1 MSDNM
6 SNYDLLI
13 QKLDQF
19 IRKYYLN
26 QLIRG
31 VLYSS
36 AVIIGLFLAFTLLE
50 HEFFFETG
58 VRKVFFYGF
67 IGVSLAALS
76 YWVLLPLSHYFKLG
90 KIIDHEQAAHIIG
103 QHFNSV
109 QDKLLNILQLKKQG
123 TQMGSAEL
131 INASI
136 EQKTES
142 IKLVPF
148 KSAIDLKKNRQYLK
162 YALPPAMAL
171 LVMLFAAPSLI
182 KDSTHR
188 IINNNT
194 AFEKAAPFHFNI
206 ANEALSVVQY
216 EDFDLKVNITGSVLP
231 DEVFVE
237 VDNFQYRMKKLNK
250 DQFSYTFNSV
260 QKDVEFNVFSGNV
273 RSVTHEL
280 DVLLKPNLSSF
291 EVALDY
297 PSYTGRK
304 DEVLNNIGDM
314 LLPEGTKVKWTFE
327 SNNTDKLELGFASDN
342 KLIEAKRI
350 AEQRFSAQKRI
361 NKSDSYKVYISN
373 NLIPVP
379 DSVNYII
386 NVTPDQYPEISV
398 EVFEDSLS
406 NGVVYFIGNASDDY
420 GLENLSFNIIRTDAK
435 GGQVKET
442 ETILNPE
449 FREIQYNHV
458 LDIEA
463 LELKPGEKLSY
474 YFEVFD
480 NDAINGSKSAKTAVM
495 EFEKPSVEQFVE
507 QEQENEEDI
516 KDKLEKSIEESQ
528 KIKEELKKMRE
539 KLLQKQEPDWED
551 KKDLE
556 KLLERQKEVEKALQE
571 AKEKFEE
578 NLKNQEE
585 FTERSEE
592 IQEKQQKMQE
602 LFEEA
607 MDNET
612 QELMDKIQELL
623 EELNKEDMIQMMDDM
638 QMSEEAMEKN
648 NERLLELFKNLEM
661 EKEIQDMVN
670 ELNELAEEQEDLAE
684 ETENSENNE
693 NNPEAQDS
701 LQQKQ
706 EELNKEFEKLQEKM
720 EDMQEKNQDL
730 ERPKDLGED
739 TPEQMEEIMKD
750 MEESQEQLQKQQN
763 NSASKKQKSASK
775 KMKDMAQKMQS
786 NQESQNMEQMQ
797 EDIAALR
804 QLLENLITMSFDQ
817 EELISSIGRVN
828 MNTPSY
834 VGKIQEQFKLKDD
847 FQLIQD
853 SLHALAKRVSQI
865 EGFVTEKVV
874 EIDNNLER
882 SIDQLEERQK
892 NQAESHQ
899 RSTME
904 NVNDLALMLSETMQQ
919 MQEQMGDMMMGN
931 QMCNKPGGTG
941 QSGSVPM
948 DKISEGQQKLGDDMK
963 KMGDGQGEG
972 KDGKPSSKEFAEAA
986 ARQAELRRALEAMQ
1000 KQKMEQGQGSELLQE
1015 IIDQMNEAEIDLV
1028 NKRMDGELMLRQQEI
1043 LTKLL
1048 EAERAER
1055 EREFDNKRKAEI
1067 GKEKLKELPPELKEY
1082 LKQRESQIDL
1092 YNKISPSLRPYFRQ
1106 LVDEYYKSLKTN

>member
-1 MSDNM
+1 M

-50 HEFFFETG
+50 HEFFFNTG
-58 VRKVFFYGF
+58 VRKGLFYGF
-67 IGVSLAALS
+67 IGFSIASLA

-90 KIIDHEQAAHIIG
+90 RIIDHEQAAHIIG
-103 QHFNSV
+103 HHFTSV
-109 QDKLLNILQLKKQG
+109 QDKLLNVLQLKKQSLG
-123 TQMGSAEL
+123 LTSADL

-148 KSAIDLKKNRQYLK
+148 KAAIDLKKNRQYLK
-162 YALPPAMAL
+162 YALPPALAL

-182 KDSTHR
+182 TESTHR

-206 ANEALSVVQY
+206 KNEDLSVVQY
-216 EDFDLKVNITGSVLP
+216 DDFDLNIQITGSVLP

-237 VDNFQYRMKKLNK
+237 VDNFQYRMKKLSK
-250 DQFSYTFNSV
+250 DQFRYTFNSV
-260 QKDVEFNVFSGNV
+260 QKNIAFNVFSGSV
-273 RSVTHEL
+273 RSDKHEL

-291 EVALDY
+291 EVSLDY

-327 SNNTDKLELGFASDN
+327 SNNTDILELGFTSN
-342 KLIEAKRI
+342 NERIEAKRI

-361 NKSDSYKVYISN
+361 YKSDSYKVYISN
-373 NLIPVP
+373 KAIPTP
-379 DSVNYII
+379 DSVSYIV
-386 NVTPDQYPEISV
+386 NVTPDQYPEINV
-398 EVFEDSLS
+398 EVFEDSLAS
-406 NGVVYFIGNASDDY
+406 GVIYFVGNASDDY
-420 GLENLSFNIIRTDAK
+420 GLENLSFNLIRTDER
-435 GGQVKET
+435 GGQINET
-442 ETILNPE
+442 ETLLNPQ
-449 FREIQYNHV
+449 FREIQYDHI
-458 LDIEA
+458 LDINA
-463 LELKPGEKLSY
+463 LQLKPGEKLSY

-480 NDAINGSKSAKTAVM
+480 NDAVNGSKSAKTAVM
-495 EFEKPSVEQFVE
+495 EFEKPTVEEFEE

-516 KDKLEKSIEESQ
+516 KDKLKKSIEESK

-551 KKDLE
+551 RKEFE
-556 KLLERQKEVEKALQE
+556 KLFERQQEVEKALQE

-592 IQEKQQKMQE
+592 IQEKQEKMQE

-607 MDNET
+607 VDKET

-623 EELNKEDMIQMMDDM
+623 EELNKEDMIQMMEDM

-661 EKEIQDMVN
+661 EKEIQDMT
-670 ELNELAEEQEDLAE
+670 EKLEELAEEQEDLSE
-684 ETENSENNE
+684 KTENSSES
-693 NNPEAQDS
+693 QDS
-701 LQQKQ
+701 LQNQQ
-706 EELNKEFEKLQEKM
+706 EELNKEFDKLQEKM
-720 EDMQEKNQDL
+720 DEMQQKNQEL

-739 TPEQMEEIMKD
+739 TPEQMEEIKKD
-750 MEESQEQLQKQQN
+750 MEQSQDQLQKQQN
-763 NSASKKQKSASK
+763 KSASKKQKRAAQ
-775 KMKDMAQKMQS
+775 KMKEMAQKMQS
-786 NQESQNMEQMQ
+786 NQQSQNMDQMQ

-804 QLLENLITMSFDQ
+804 QLLENLVTMSFDQ
-817 EELISSIGRVN
+817 EDLINSIKRVN
-828 MNTPSY
+828 INTPTY
-834 VGKIQEQFKLKDD
+834 VSQIQEQFKLKDD

-853 SLHALAKRVSQI
+853 SLQALAKRVSQI

-874 EIDNNLER
+874 EIESNLGH
-882 SIDQLEERQK
+882 SIDELEERQK
-892 NQAESHQ
+892 NQAEDHQ
-899 RSTME
+899 RKTMK

-919 MQEQMGDMMMGN
+919 MQEQMGDMMMGS
-931 QMCNKPGGTG
+931 QMCNKPGGAGSSG
-941 QSGSVPM
+941 QKPM
-948 DKISEGQQKLGDDMK
+948 DKITEGQQKLGEDMK
-963 KMGDGQGEG
+963 KMGEGKGQGEN
-972 KDGKPSSKEFAEAA
+972 GKPSAKDFAESA

-1000 KQKMEQGQGSELLQE
+1000 EQKMEQGKGSELLQE
-1015 IIDQMNEAEIDLV
+1015 IIEEMDKVEVDLV
-1028 NKRMDGELMLRQQEI
+1028 NKRMDSELMLRQQDI

-1048 EAERAER
+1048 EAEKAER

-1067 GKEKLKELPPELKEY
+1067 GEEKLKELPPELKEY
-1082 LKQRESQIDL
+1082 LKERESQIDL

>member
-31 VLYSS
+31 VLYST
-36 AVIIGLFLAFTLLE
+36 AVILGLFLAFTLLE
-50 HEFFFETG
+50 HEFFFDTG
-58 VRKVFFYGF
+58 IRKIFFYGF
-67 IGVSLAALS
+67 IGISLAALS
-76 YWVLLPLSHYFKLG
+76 FWVFIPLSHYFKLG

-103 QHFNSV
+103 RHFSSV
-109 QDKLLNILQLKKQG
+109 QDKLLNILQLKKQSNNL
-123 TQMGSAEL
+123 TSADL

-148 KSAIDLKKNRQYLK
+148 KAAIDLSKNRQYLK
-162 YALPPAMAL
+162 YALPPALAL
-171 LVMLFAAPSLI
+171 LIMLFVNASLI
-182 KDSTHR
+182 TESTHR

-194 AFEKAAPFHFNI
+194 AFEKAAPFQFNI
-206 ANEALSVVQY
+206 KNEELSVVQY
-216 EDFDLKVNITGSVLP
+216 DDFNLNVQITGSLLP

-237 VDNFQYRMKKLNK
+237 VDNFQYRMKKVSK

-260 QKDVEFNVFSGNV
+260 QRDVEFNIFSGAV

-314 LLPEGTKVKWTFE
+314 LLPEGTRVKWTFD
-327 SNNTDKLELGFASDN
+327 SNNTDKLSLGFASDDSS
-342 KLIEAKRI
+342 IEAKRI

-361 NKSDSYKVYISN
+361 FKSDSYKVYISN
-373 NLIPVP
+373 EAIQSP
-379 DSVNYII
+379 DSVSYIV

-398 EVFEDSLS
+398 EVFEDSLA
-406 NGVVYFIGNASDDY
+406 NGVIFFIGNASDDY
-420 GLENLSFNIIRTDAK
+420 GLENLSFNIIRTDER
-435 GGQVKET
+435 GGQISET
-442 ETILNPE
+442 ETLLNPE
-449 FREIQYNHV
+449 FREIQYDHV
-458 LDIEA
+458 LDINE
-463 LELKPGEKLSY
+463 LQLKPGEKLSY

-495 EFEKPSVEQFVE
+495 EFEKPTVEQFEE

-516 KDKLEKSIEESQ
+516 KDKLEKSLEESK

-551 KKDLE
+551 RKEFE
-556 KLLERQKEVEKALQE
+556 KLFERQKEVEKALQE

-592 IQEKQQKMQE
+592 IQEKMERMQE

-607 MDNET
+607 IDNET

-623 EELNKEDMIQMMDDM
+623 EELNKEDMIQAMEDM

-661 EKEIQDMVN
+661 EKEIQDMTDK
-670 ELNELAEEQEDLAE
+670 LNELAEEQEELAE
-684 ETENSENNE
+684 KTENSSES
-693 NNPEAQDS
+693 QDS
-701 LQQKQ
+701 LQEQQ
-706 EELNKEFEKLQEKM
+706 EELNKEFEQLQEKM
-720 EDMQEKNQDL
+720 DEMQNKNQEL

-739 TPEQMEEIMKD
+739 TPEQMEKIKEE
-750 MEESQEQLQKQQN
+750 MEQSQEQLEQQQN
-763 NSASKKQKSASK
+763 KSASQKQKSASK
-775 KMKDMAQKMQS
+775 KMKEMAQKMQS
-786 NQESQNMEQMQ
+786 NQQSQGMEQMQ

-804 QLLENLITMSFDQ
+804 QLLENLVTMSFDQ
-817 EELISSIGRVN
+817 EDLINRIKRVN
-828 MNTPSY
+828 INTPTY
-834 VGKIQEQFKLKDD
+834 VGQIQEQFKLKDD
-847 FQLIQD
+847 FVLIQD
-853 SLHALAKRVSQI
+853 SLQALAKRVSQI
-865 EGFVTEKVV
+865 EGYVTEKVV
-874 EIDNNLER
+874 EIESNLEN
-882 SIDQLEERQK
+882 SIDELEERQK
-892 NQAESHQ
+892 NQAEDHQ
-899 RSTME
+899 RKTMKS
-904 NVNDLALMLSETMQQ
+904 VNDLALMLSETMQQ
-919 MQEQMGDMMMGN
+919 MQEQMGDMMMGS
-931 QMCNKPGGTG
+931 QMCNKPGGSG
-941 QSGSVPM
+941 QSGQKPM
-948 DKISEGQQKLGDDMK
+948 DKISEGQQKLSEDMK
-963 KMGDGQGEG
+963 KMGEG
-972 KDGKPSSKEFAEAA
+972 KGEDGKPSAKDFAEAA

-1000 KQKMEQGQGSELLQE
+1000 EQKMEQGKGSELLQE
-1015 IIDQMNEAEIDLV
+1015 IIDEMDKVEVDLV
-1028 NKRMDGELMLRQQEI
+1028 NKRLDNELMLRQQDI

-1067 GKEKLKELPPELKEY
+1067 GEEKLKELPPELKEY
-1082 LKQRESQIDL
+1082 LKERESQIDL